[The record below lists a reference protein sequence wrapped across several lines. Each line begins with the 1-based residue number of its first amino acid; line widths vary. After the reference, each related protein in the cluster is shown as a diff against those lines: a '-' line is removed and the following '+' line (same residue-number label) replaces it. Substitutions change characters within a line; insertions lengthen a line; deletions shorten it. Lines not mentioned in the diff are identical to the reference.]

1 MCKRFSEP
9 IPDTNVQDE
18 TNNKEGSS
26 DNSGVRPLEPINAH
40 KDANDKE
47 DSTDNSV
54 RRPPEPINAHED
66 TNNKEDS
73 TAIKQS
79 AHLES
84 ILDLPEN

>member
-18 TNNKEGSS
+18 TNNKEGLS
-26 DNSGVRPLEPINAH
+26 DNSGVRPPEPINAH
-40 KDANDKE
+40 KHANDKE